1 MAAQSASQDAK
12 RHAKQKKK
20 EQVESDDDEEEDNQE
35 EEDEASPSNSE
46 VEKTATQTK
55 KTADLRR
62 QLQEEEKTQRQLE
75 SRIAELKRKNRKS
88 NDAFAKLHNSQ
99 FNEDEEE
106 EETVHTPKT
115 QIKCRKRSMRDDRGE
130 DQKVILCRDERS
142 GVY

>member
-1 MAAQSASQDAK
+1 MAARSASQDAQ
-12 RHAKQKKK
+12 RLAKKKQK
-20 EQVESDDDEEEDNQE
+20 EQVETDDDEEEDNQE

-46 VEKTATQTK
+46 VEKTATQNK

-62 QLQEEEKTQRQLE
+62 LLQEEEKTQRQLE

-106 EETVHTPKT
+106 GETVHSAHSENTNQAQKTINAGWSWRRPKG
-115 QIKCRKRSMRDDRGE
+115 DFVPG
-130 DQKVILCRDERS
+130 
-142 GVY
+142 

>member
-1 MAAQSASQDAK
+1 MAARSASRDAK
-12 RHAKQKKK
+12 SLAKKK
-20 EQVESDDDEEEDNQE
+20 RKEAVETDEDEEDNLE

-46 VEKTATQTK
+46 VEEPATQNK
-55 KTADLRR
+55 KTADLHR
-62 QLQEEEKTQRQLE
+62 QLQEEEKTQWQLE
-75 SRIAELKRKNRKS
+75 TKIAELRRRNRKS

-115 QIKCRKRSMRDDRGE
+115 QIKRRKRSMRDDRGE
-130 DQKVILCRDERS
+130 DPKVILCRDERS